1 VHDRFYVPLARSAL
15 AAGKQVLVEPHLT
28 IITECPGR
36 VEMVLTS
43 ARSVCMKTAGHRLGN
58 KNCVGLLIVTAL
70 SSALCVVFLATAC
83 SQGRSSSGWAIDAAQ
98 KRRVDQLYAEDADA
112 WSRHDIAKI
121 VSLFDPTLVLV
132 SPDGRRT
139 SYTEWRQNLRAS
151 LARERHSQVRIT
163 VNAVQKLDN
172 GFVASIEL
180 QDTYEI
186 YDTIRSSW
194 IPMASF
200 VPQEDTWRSD
210 GRGNFK
216 VVLVKFLGAES
227 SPLVVQSGGY
237 ALTEEMI
244 QRALQFAQIQAGAD
258 FSPSDTAALRA
269 DLIAYFQ
276 KEPAKQMEFYKNTT
290 QWLQHVPPGSD
301 GKRDPWGMAA
311 LRDDVWQVFGQNQR
325 AFREWQSYPF
335 GKMVLKYN
343 PVLVNSGGMI
353 ITKTHIDSMF
363 YSNRL
368 VALAAGIAPPTQA
381 EKDQFVRT
389 LPSQFGS
396 MPKWQQEYLE
406 RADGRMWGFA
416 TIYSRYSGT
425 RGAMIADIKR
435 NVRSSADI
443 PNQARQVENDC
454 VNRDGK
460 YFVRSLLEG
469 ATNVTTMSM
478 GLEAIERSM
487 RQPAGR

>member
-1 VHDRFYVPLARSAL
+1 
-15 AAGKQVLVEPHLT
+15 
-28 IITECPGR
+28 
-36 VEMVLTS
+36 MVGTS
-43 ARSVCMKTAGHRLGN
+43 VKSVGIKTAGRMEN
-58 KNCVGLLIVTAL
+58 KNRVALLSGMAL
-70 SSALCVVFLATAC
+70 VSALGVMFSVAAC
-83 SQGRSSSGWAIDAAQ
+83 GQGRSSSGPAIDAAQ
-98 KRRVDQLYAEDADA
+98 KRRVEQLYAEDADA

-132 SPDGRRT
+132 APDGRRT
-139 SYTEWRQNLRAS
+139 LYAEWRQNLPAS
-151 LARERHSQVRIT
+151 LPRERHSQFRIT
-163 VNAVQKLDN
+163 VNTVQEVDN

-186 YDTIRSSW
+186 YDPKRSAW
-194 IPMASF
+194 IQMAWFS
-200 VPQEDTWRSD
+200 PQEDTWRSD

-216 VVLVKFLGAES
+216 MVLVKFLS
-227 SPLVVQSGGY
+227 SETSPVVIQSGGY
-237 ALTEEMI
+237 SLTEGMI

-276 KEPAKQMEFYKNTT
+276 KEPAKQMEFYKNTV
-290 QWLQHVPPGSD
+290 QWLQDAPPGSD
-301 GKRDPWGMAA
+301 GKRDRWGMAV
-311 LRDDVWQVFGQNQR
+311 LRDDVWQAFGQNQQ

-353 ITKTHIDSMF
+353 ITKTHVESMF

-381 EKDQFVRT
+381 EKDQFIQT

-396 MPKWQQEYLE
+396 MPKWQQEYLK
-406 RADGRMWGFA
+406 RADGRLWGFA
-416 TIYSRYSGT
+416 TIYSRYNGA
-425 RGAMIADIKR
+425 RGEMIADIRR
-435 NVRSSADI
+435 NVHSSQDI
-443 PNQARQVENDC
+443 PNEARQVENDC
-454 VNRDGK
+454 VNANGK
-460 YFVRSLLEG
+460 YFVRSLVEG
-469 ATNVTTMSM
+469 ATNVITMSM

-487 RQPAGR
+487 RQPGGR